1 MAATDTYL
9 AGCTDKGFASSKCT
23 RKGAFDGQ
31 QWVGLQLCDGDYKEN
46 DNPWAGCQK
55 RTPAETQ
62 IVKEPQCSCDPDKA
76 LVRAGRTLAAVVS
89 LPTSALGTLTFQS
102 GFSPSGGT
110 PAPGGSR
117 DDSPNPGSDA
127 SASRD
132 PEGLSSGAIAGIA
145 VGSVLGAVI
154 VGLLVLLVLMRQRK
168 KKRQQQQQQTA
179 AAVPAQ
185 NTPPA
190 FPSPQYPQTQEYMQ
204 PQYSPFAQY
213 PPQYPNY
220 QSYSPVLGAQSYSPG
235 PRGAP
240 EGHGPGLHGFKSE
253 LAADDPSQP
262 AQRTPSPQSPEFS
275 QLSPKDS
282 NANNYQSDRLSTIS
296 GLSGGN
302 ARSSSAGFVTPQ
314 TTGSTDYNPNGGGG
328 GGGGATGRNG
338 PATMAPI
345 NELQG

>member
-76 LVRAGRTLAAVVS
+76 LVRAGRTLAAIAS
-89 LPTSALGTLTFQS
+89 LPTSALGTLTFES
-102 GFSPSGGT
+102 GFSPTGGT
-110 PAPGGSR
+110 PAPGGSGG
-117 DDSPNPGSDA
+117 DSSNPGSDA
-127 SASRD
+127 SSSRD
-132 PEGLSSGAIAGIA
+132 PEGLSTGAIAGIA

-154 VGLLVLLVLMRQRK
+154 AGLLALLCLMHRRK
-168 KKRQQQQQQTA
+168 KKRQQQEPPQTA
-179 AAVPAQ
+179 AAVPPQ
-185 NTPPA
+185 NTPSP

-204 PQYSPFAQY
+204 PQYSPYAQY

-220 QSYSPVLGAQSYSPG
+220 QSYSPVPGAQSYSPD

-240 EGHGPGLHGFKSE
+240 EGQGPGLHGFKSE
-253 LAADDPSQP
+253 LAADDPSSQQ
-262 AQRTPSPQSPEFS
+262 ALRTPSPQSPEFS
-275 QLSPKDS
+275 QVPPKDP
-282 NANNYQSDRLSTIS
+282 NANGYQSDRLSTIS
-296 GLSGGN
+296 GLSSGN
-302 ARSSSAGFVTPQ
+302 ARNSSAGFVTPQ
-314 TTGSTDYNPNGGGG
+314 TTGSTDYNQNGGGG
-328 GGGGATGRNG
+328 ANGRNG